1 MVTMKARELFERSA
15 APVEAPPKPGVK
27 PGAPP
32 VERPGA
38 PPAPGKHPNP
48 FRRRWTGPKPT
59 PRPAKACAEALFNRD
74 RAIKFGRAKPL
85 SSDAAN
91 VKKAAQKEKTHA
103 ERFPKAMKPQRVGN
117 AVNSSIYGESA
128 KTLIRTLR

>member
-1 MVTMKARELFERSA
+1 MKARELFERSA

-48 FRRRWTGPKPT
+48 FRRRRHGTEPGPMPKP
-59 PRPAKACAEALFNRD
+59 KSCAEALFNRD

-91 VKKAAQKEKTHA
+91 VKKAAAQEKTHA
-103 ERFPKAMKPQRVGN
+103 ERFPKAMKPQRIGN
-117 AVNSSIYGESA
+117 KVNSSVYGESA
-128 KTLIRTLR
+128 KSLIRTLR